1 MVNILL
7 TRVKKSHIMFLNGGV
22 VMLIRFNVKNFLSF
36 NKMQEFSMIS
46 GKVRSKMEH
55 IYADDKIKLLKFA
68 AIYGANAS
76 GKSNLVLALD
86 FMKETI
92 INGLPEVHAT
102 KYCKINSSNKNQTS
116 YFELEIKIKDRYYAY
131 GFEVLL
137 NNSSITSEWLIEILP
152 DNKEKEIFVRNI
164 LEGTYN
170 VKNYFKDKNNIGKL
184 ELYADDIKSDDSIL
198 FIRVMNQNKDSL
210 YNDSKNE
217 VSILQEVYNWIN
229 NKLDI
234 NYPDR
239 PVSDYSYFVTNKNF
253 EEICRIISAFGTGI
267 TKFNE
272 VEVKPDKM
280 ATEIPKNMLQKIT
293 TKLQEAN
300 SKNKKAGKNKKSAMI
315 VRSNRNDFF
324 ILEIDIDDNISC
336 KTIEFNHGDNNNLF
350 SLSEESDGTIRILD
364 LIEVLLDK
372 NNEKIYVID
381 ELDRCLHPQ
390 LTYKFIETFLE
401 IAKIRNVQL
410 VVTTHE
416 SRLLDFELLRRDEVW
431 FVNKNIEG
439 ESSIYSL
446 EEYNTRFD
454 QKIDKAYLEGRYGGV
469 PLFNTVFP
477 IKED

>member
-1 MVNILL
+1 
-7 TRVKKSHIMFLNGGV
+7 
-22 VMLIRFNVKNFLSF
+22 MLIRFNVKNYLSF
-36 NKMQEFSMIS
+36 NTMQEFSMIS

-55 IYADDKIKLLKFA
+55 VYADDKIKLLKFA

-76 GKSNLVLALD
+76 GKSNLVSALD
-86 FMKETI
+86 FMQETI
-92 INGLPEVHAT
+92 INGLPEGHTT

-116 YFELEIKIKDRYYAY
+116 YFELEIKINNKYYAY

-137 NNSSITSEWLIEILP
+137 NSSSFTSEWLVEILP
-152 DNKEKEIFVRNI
+152 NNREKEIFVRNV
-164 LEGTYN
+164 LEGTYSVN
-170 VKNYFKDKNNIGKL
+170 NYFKKKENIGKL

-198 FIRVMNQNKDSL
+198 FIRVMNQNKVTMYSD
-210 YNDSKNE
+210 NKNE
-217 VSILQEVYNWIN
+217 VSILQDVYNWIN

-239 PVSDYSYFVTNKNF
+239 PVSDYSYFLTNKNF
-253 EEICRIISAFGTGI
+253 EEISRIISAFGTGI

-272 VEVKPDKM
+272 VEVAPDKL
-280 ATEIPKNMLQKIT
+280 ATAIPKSILL
-293 TKLQEAN
+293 KLIAKLEDVN
-300 SKNKKAGKNKKSAMI
+300 SKNKKTGNPKKSAMLF
-315 VRSNRNDFF
+315 RSNRKDFF
-324 ILEIDIDDNISC
+324 ILEIDINDSISC
-336 KTIEFNHGDNNNLF
+336 KTIEFNHGKNNNLF

-364 LIEVLLDK
+364 LIEVLLNK
-372 NNEKIYVID
+372 NGEKIYLID

-390 LTYKFIETFLE
+390 LTYKFIEAFLE
-401 IAKIRNVQL
+401 MAKIRNVQL
-410 VVTTHE
+410 IVTTHE

-431 FVNKNIEG
+431 FINKNIEG

-469 PLFNTVFP
+469 PIFNTVFP